1 MRQPSLFPLRSLS
14 VSQLSRYLREL
25 MDSDEILRD
34 IWVQGEISNLSRPSS
49 GHIYFTLKDASSAL
63 KCVIWKN
70 AAMRLPIILQSG
82 MAVEAHGAV
91 SIYERDGQYQL
102 YVDAVR
108 MSGEGALYQEFM
120 RLKSRLEAE
129 GLFDPDRKREIPIRP
144 QIIGIVTSPTG
155 AALQDMLNTLRRR
168 YPLAEVLVSPAP
180 VQGEEAPPALVEAI
194 RRLNETAGVDVIL
207 LARGGG
213 SLEDLWAFNDE
224 RVVRAVAASRVPVV
238 TGIGHET
245 DFTLCDFAADLRA
258 PTPTAAAELCTP
270 DQSELRDD
278 LASLAY
284 RLGYSMQQV
293 TSYAWFDLL
302 ELRHKLENLSPQ
314 WMLRDDRQR
323 LDETFTRME
332 FSMRNTMRDRR
343 VSVEGLQDRLTSL
356 NPFAVLKRGY
366 AVVTDASG
374 AVVSSVTQVHEGE
387 NLDIKFSDG
396 GVKSQVTQVTGGTQ
410 DVENG

>member
-1 MRQPSLFPLRSLS
+1 MRQPSLFSIRSLS

-34 IWVQGEISNLSRPSS
+34 LWVQGEISNLSRPSS

-63 KCVIWKN
+63 KCVIWKTT
-70 AAMRLPIILQSG
+70 AMRLPLILQSG

-91 SIYERDGQYQL
+91 SLYERDGQYQL

-129 GLFDPDRKREIPIRP
+129 GLFDPARKREIPVRP
-144 QIIGIVTSPTG
+144 QRIGIVTSPTG

-168 YPLAEVLVSPAP
+168 YPLAEVLVSPAA
-180 VQGEEAPPALVEAI
+180 VQGEEAPPALVQAI

-258 PTPTAAAELCTP
+258 PTPTAAAELSTP
-270 DQSELRDD
+270 DQSELRED
-278 LASLAY
+278 LSSLAY
-284 RLGYSMQQV
+284 RLGYAMQQV
-293 TSYAWFDLL
+293 NSYAWFDLL

-314 WMLRDDRQR
+314 WMLRDGRQR

-332 FSMRNTMRDRR
+332 NSMRNNMRDRR
-343 VSVEGLQDRLTSL
+343 VSVEGLQNRLVSL

-366 AVVTDASG
+366 AIVTDARG
-374 AVVSSVTQVHEGE
+374 AVVSSVKQVQEQE
-387 NLDIKFSDG
+387 LLDIKFSDG